1 MHIYLQVVGGRSVVS
16 NMIEHF
22 VELREPK
29 DRFLRLLELM
39 GEWCEKGQILIF
51 VERQVFLVL

>member
-1 MHIYLQVVGGRSVVS
+1 
-16 NMIEHF
+16 MIEHF